1 MDPRAVSGRSEGSAR
16 ATGETLPAVE
26 VVDLGKRFGAVEA
39 VRGISFQVHAGEVF
53 GLLGPNG
60 AGKTTTLSI
69 LSTLLPHTHG
79 AARIFGTSLADDV
92 RAVRRLVGL
101 VPQDLSL
108 YPELTARENLDFFGR
123 LYGLRAPALALRVKE
138 LLAMVGLAARA
149 DERVHTFSGGMK
161 RRLNLAAGLVHDPR
175 LLLLDEP
182 TVGVDAQSR
191 QHILE
196 AIRLLAGQGM
206 TVLYTTHY
214 MEEAERLC
222 DRIAIMDEGRIIA
235 TGTLPE
241 LLRIVGIGEVIT
253 IPGQPTAHEL
263 ERLRSI
269 PEVSQIE
276 TTDHVT
282 RIIVTN
288 VSRALGP
295 IAALLAARPRATDAI
310 EIHPVNLEQVF
321 LRLTGKTLRD

>member
-1 MDPRAVSGRSEGSAR
+1 
-16 ATGETLPAVE
+16 
-26 VVDLGKRFGAVEA
+26 
-39 VRGISFQVHAGEVF
+39 
-53 GLLGPNG
+53 
-60 AGKTTTLSI
+60 
-69 LSTLLPHTHG
+69 
-79 AARIFGTSLADDV
+79 
-92 RAVRRLVGL
+92 
-101 VPQDLSL
+101 
-108 YPELTARENLDFFGR
+108 
-123 LYGLRAPALALRVKE
+123 LRVEE

-149 DERVHTFSGGMK
+149 DERVQTFSGGMK
-161 RRLNLAAGLVHDPR
+161 RRLNLAAGLVHEPR

-191 QHILE
+191 QHILD
-196 AIRLLAGQGM
+196 AIRKLAGHGM

-214 MEEAERLC
+214 MEEAERIC

-253 IPGQPTAHEL
+253 IPGQPTANEL
-263 ERLRSI
+263 ERLRAI

-276 TTDHVT
+276 TTEDAT

-295 IAALLAARPRATDAI
+295 IAALLAARPRPDDAI

-321 LRLTGKTLRD
+321 MRLTGKTLRD